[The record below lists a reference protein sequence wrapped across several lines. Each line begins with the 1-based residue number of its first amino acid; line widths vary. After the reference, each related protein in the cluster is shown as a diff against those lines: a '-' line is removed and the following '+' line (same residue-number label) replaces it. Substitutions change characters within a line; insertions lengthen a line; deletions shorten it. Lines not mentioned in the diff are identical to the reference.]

1 MKPVGGCIL
10 WMGCTTAD
18 GYGKRSHKGRTVR
31 AHRLAYCKANNVPL
45 EDIDG
50 LVIMHACNVRNCIN
64 PRHLFLGTHKENM
77 QHMTI
82 NGRHGS
88 TKKEATNY
96 ATE

>member
-31 AHRLAYCKANNVPL
+31 AHRLAYCQANNVPL
-45 EDIDG
+45 EDIKDY
-50 LVIMHACNVRNCIN
+50 VVMHKCDVRNCIN
-64 PRHLFLGTHKENM
+64 PKHLALGTHKENM
-77 QHMTI
+77 SDMLAKE
-82 NGRHGS
+82 RHGS

-96 ATE
+96 AT